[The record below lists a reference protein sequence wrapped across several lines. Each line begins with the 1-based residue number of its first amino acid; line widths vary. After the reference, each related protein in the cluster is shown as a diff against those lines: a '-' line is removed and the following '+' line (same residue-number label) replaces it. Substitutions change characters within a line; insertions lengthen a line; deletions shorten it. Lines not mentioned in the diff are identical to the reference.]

1 MIEVHFEAKFNRR
14 QVQMGNILPPSDVVI
29 KRGSFL
35 AESDAHA
42 EKLCAT
48 EGQKIFEGY
57 PEAAAGCNQRME
69 IIGLNFLGVLHKPP
83 HPVAVAMKT
92 TESA

>member
-1 MIEVHFEAKFNRR
+1 MEVHFEAKFNRR
-14 QVQMGNILPPSDVVI
+14 QVQVGNILPSSDVVI

-42 EKLCAT
+42 EELCAT
-48 EGQKIFEGY
+48 EGQKIFDDY
-57 PEAAAGCNQRME
+57 LEAASGCNHRME
-69 IIGLNFLGVLHKPP
+69 IMGLKFLGVLFKPP
-83 HPVAVAMKT
+83 HLIAIAIKT

>member
-14 QVQMGNILPPSDVVI
+14 QAQVGNIPPNDVII
-29 KRGSFL
+29 KRGSIVGDG
-35 AESDAHA
+35 AVAPPE
-42 EKLCAT
+42 LCAT
-48 EGQKIFEGY
+48 EGQKIFDDY

-69 IIGLNFLGVLHKPP
+69 IIGLKLLGVLFKPP

-92 TESA
+92 TESV

>member
-1 MIEVHFEAKFNRR
+1 MLEVHFEAKFNPR
-14 QVQMGNILPPSDVVI
+14 QVQVGNIPTREVVI

-35 AESDAHA
+35 AENGAQA
-42 EKLCAT
+42 EALCAT

-57 PEAAAGCNQRME
+57 PEAAVGCNQRME
-69 IIGLNFLGVLHKPP
+69 IIGLKFLGALYKPP
-83 HPVAVAMKT
+83 HPVAVAINT